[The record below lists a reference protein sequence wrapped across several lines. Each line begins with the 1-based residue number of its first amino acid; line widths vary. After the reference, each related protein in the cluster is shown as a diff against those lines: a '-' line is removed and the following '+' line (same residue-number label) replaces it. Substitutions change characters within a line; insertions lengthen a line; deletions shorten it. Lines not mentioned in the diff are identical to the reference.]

1 MPIVSSLCDSSATE
15 KYTNGMVGKQL
26 PRNYLANI
34 CLSRLYVLEY
44 NNMDLIVRKLV
55 LKSDLLVK

>member
-34 CLSRLYVLEY
+34 CLSRLYVLDQNY
-44 NNMDLIVRKLV
+44 LDLIARHNISQICIKW
-55 LKSDLLVK
+55 